1 MHFATCSLCFAIVV
15 ACASIASAQN
25 IAPGIVVPNAVQPG
39 QLPPGMTPGA
49 LQQAQQQ
56 AMQQAQQAQQNGG
69 ITAAQAMQMRM
80 LQGIYGG
87 RNGYHNPPRTPN
99 FGAMQAAQ
107 QAAIQQQAAIE
118 AAEAAKKAE
127 RREKIK
133 QSIIARK
140 QKDEAAKAAKDNK

>member
-1 MHFATCSLCFAIVV
+1 MRFSTGLIGFALLTTFTGISA
-15 ACASIASAQN
+15 AQN

-39 QLPPGMTPGA
+39 QLPAGMTPGA

-87 RNGYHNPPRTPN
+87 RNGYHKPPQTPN

-107 QAAIQQQAAIE
+107 QAAM
-118 AAEAAKKAE
+118 
-127 RREKIK
+127 
-133 QSIIARK
+133 
-140 QKDEAAKAAKDNK
+140 